1 MTLGSLQNKVV
12 VITGA
17 SGLLGKQHALA
28 VLEEGGSVALLDLS
42 LEVLERRYREASQIY
57 GDKILFLECDI
68 CDEKQVVAAMGAI
81 ESKLGV
87 ATGLVNNAAINPSVE
102 KNTHTFSRVEDLT
115 FEDWN
120 LQLNVGL
127 YGSFVCSKIFGK
139 RMVDLGL
146 SGSLVHISSDHGI
159 IAPNQNLYAV
169 EGLPRESQPVK
180 PVTYS
185 VVKHGLIGLSRYFAT
200 YWARD
205 NVRSNALCPGGVAN
219 GQPEEFIDRFNQL
232 VPLGR
237 LARPDE
243 YKGALVYLLS
253 DNSSYMTGSTM
264 VVDGGRSAW

>member
-1 MTLGSLQNKVV
+1 MGDLTNKVV

-17 SGLLGKQHALA
+17 GGLLGKQHALA
-28 VLEEGGSVALLDLS
+28 VLEAGGSVALLDLS
-42 LEVLERRYREASQIY
+42 LEILESRYEDIADLY
-57 GDKILFLECDI
+57 GDRLLSLACDI
-68 CDEKQVVAAMGAI
+68 CDEKQVIAAMETI
-81 ESKLGV
+81 EARLGV

-102 KNTHTFSRVEDLT
+102 KNTHTFSRVEELT
-115 FEDWN
+115 YEDWN

-127 YGSFVCSKIFGK
+127 YGSFVCSKVFGK

-146 SGSLVHISSDHGI
+146 EGSLVHISSDHGV
-159 IAPNQNLYAV
+159 IAPNQNLYSIH
-169 EGLPRESQPVK
+169 GLPTDSQPVK

-200 YWARD
+200 YWAWA

-219 GQPEEFIDRFNQL
+219 GQPEEFVSRFNQM

-243 YKGALVYLLS
+243 YRGALVYLLS
-253 DNSSYMTGSTM
+253 EQSSYMTGSTM
-264 VVDGGRSAW
+264 VVDGGRSVW